1 MKIQRFQDLQIW
13 RSSINIVKE
22 IYTLTDSGKFSRDF
36 GFRDQIRRA
45 SVSISSNIVEGFEKN
60 SNNEF
65 IRFLKIAKGSIGEV
79 KNQVIVAFE
88 IGYLRKKEHDNVYA
102 QLEML
107 AKQTASLIGYL
118 EKTRQ
123 LSNQITKK
131 QTF

>member
-13 RSSINIVKE
+13 QSSIKIVKE
-22 IYTLTDSGKFSRDF
+22 IYALTNRGKFSRDF

-65 IRFLKIAKGSIGEV
+65 IRFLKIAKGSVGEV
-79 KNQVIVAFE
+79 KNQIIVAFE
-88 IGYLRKKEHDNVYA
+88 IGYLTKIEHDDVYT
-102 QLEML
+102 QLELL
-107 AKQTASLIGYL
+107 AKQIASLISYL

-131 QTF
+131 QTS

>member
-1 MKIQRFQDLQIW
+1 MRIQRFQDLQIW

-65 IRFLKIAKGSIGEV
+65 IRFLKIAKGSTGEV
-79 KNQVIVAFE
+79 KNQIIVAFE
-88 IGYLRKKEHDNVYA
+88 IGYLTKKEHDNVYA
-102 QLEML
+102 QLEIL
-107 AKQTASLIGYL
+107 AKQTASLISYL
-118 EKTRQ
+118 EKTRK
-123 LSNQITKK
+123 LTNQITKK